1 MMTAGPIPQ
10 PGRGAFGRTH
20 QLCALLVAFILSAGA
35 VTAQTGPV
43 VPRGG
48 EHATFT
54 RIVLR
59 LPSATRWSLQ
69 QASRQAV
76 LTLSPAPDGFDLSEV
91 FRRIPRTRLGSV
103 RAGAGQLFLELEC
116 DCTVTTAQE
125 PSGLLII
132 DIAEPLTQY
141 PQPDQPRRPLRRPDT
156 SQAAATGTAGQIVA
170 QRRTAR
176 QAPPAATTALWEHRL
191 LERAAPAA
199 LPSPSGNRDTQTPTV
214 AREIEGVLARQ
225 LARAA
230 GQGVVTLRPSTAA
243 STPPLQV
250 LISTEDSPDLAQ
262 EEPGLHL
269 RLANKAIADNLMA
282 QITTSDAQE
291 CYADDLFDLVAW
303 SETGNFHAELAQHR
317 QHLVSDGN
325 PDSLLTFAR
334 FYLYFGFGREASA
347 LLNDIRVNTPSDAV
361 LRAVAA
367 ILDSRAVAEESP
379 LPDMLHCNG
388 RAALWALLATGAEA
402 GSAEINANAIARS
415 FAELPDHLRRD
426 LGHRVAARLLDHE
439 NPDAAQLVRLSMERI
454 GNADAAQVAVT
465 AARIAL
471 VENEA
476 MTAPPA
482 ASLADLPM
490 TSDSVLLQLEHAL
503 THPEQLNSD
512 LIQTALAY
520 ATDLKG
526 TADGA
531 RLYALAIEALARQGD
546 FAQAF
551 TTLNRLASAGGI
563 GLPSSLRDAVFDIA
577 ATSGSDPQFV
587 TAVFEQ
593 QPWQEPERLRPSTR
607 ELLADRL
614 ADLGFLSHA
623 NAITSPGFVSA
634 GRIPV
639 AEPGPV
645 SYPRAPDETVAP
657 PEPGAEQDFN
667 ATPDAAAMDPTLPT
681 TPRALGNALLTSSS
695 ALRAELQALIAAQ

>member
-1 MMTAGPIPQ
+1 MMTAGPIRQ
-10 PGRGAFGRTH
+10 PRRGAFRRTH
-20 QLCALLVAFILSAGA
+20 QLCALLVVLILSAGA

-59 LPSATRWSLQ
+59 LPSATSWSMQ
-69 QASRQAV
+69 QAPRQAI

-103 RAGAGQLFLELEC
+103 RASSGQLFLDLEC
-116 DCTVTTAQE
+116 ACIVTTVQE

-132 DIAEPLTQY
+132 DIAEPLTQSA
-141 PQPDQPRRPLRRPDT
+141 QPVQPRRPLRRPDA

-176 QAPPAATTALWEHRL
+176 QAPPAATTALWQQRL
-191 LERAAPAA
+191 LEQTAPPAA
-199 LPSPSGNRDTQTPTV
+199 TPQTGNEERQLPTV
-214 AREIEGVLARQ
+214 EREIEGALARQ

-230 GQGVVTLRPSTAA
+230 GQGVVTLRPNAAA
-243 STPPLQV
+243 SPPPSQV
-250 LISTEDSPDLAQ
+250 LISTEDSSDLTR
-262 EEPGLHL
+262 EELGLHL

-282 QITTSDAQE
+282 QISTSDTKE
-291 CYADDLFDLVAW
+291 CYTDDLLDLVAW
-303 SETGNFHAELAQHR
+303 AESESFHAELAQHR

-325 PDSLLTFAR
+325 PGNLLDFAR
-334 FYLYFGFGREASA
+334 FYLHFGFGREAAA
-347 LLNDIRVNTPSDAV
+347 LLDDLRVNTPSDAV

-367 ILDSRAVAEESP
+367 ILDSRPVAEESP

-388 RAALWALLATGAEA
+388 RAALWALLATGAGA
-402 GSAEINANAIARS
+402 HRADINANAIARS
-415 FAELPDHLRRD
+415 FSELPDHLRRD

-439 NPDAAQLVRLSMERI
+439 KTDAAQLVRLSMERI
-454 GNADAAQVAVT
+454 GSADAGQVAIT

-471 VENEA
+471 VESEA
-476 MTAPPA
+476 MPAPPA

-531 RLYALAIEALARQGD
+531 RLYTLAIEALARQGD

-563 GLPSSLRDAVFDIA
+563 GLPSSLRDTVFDIA

-614 ADLGFLSHA
+614 SDLGFLSHA
-623 NAITSPGFVSA
+623 NAIAPPALVSA
-634 GRIPV
+634 GTIPV
-639 AEPGPV
+639 SEPGPV
-645 SYPRAPDETVAP
+645 ADPETPGSTITA
-657 PEPGAEQDFN
+657 PEPGAEPDFN
-667 ATPDAAAMDPTLPT
+667 VTPDTAEVDPAPPT